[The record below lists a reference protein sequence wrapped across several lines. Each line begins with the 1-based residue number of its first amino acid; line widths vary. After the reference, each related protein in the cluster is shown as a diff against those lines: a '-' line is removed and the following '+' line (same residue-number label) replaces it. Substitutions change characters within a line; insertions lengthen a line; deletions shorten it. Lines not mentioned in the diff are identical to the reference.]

1 MCTQI
6 WWSSCKKLICIIFY
20 RNYFANTFLIFCWI
34 LSHGWV
40 MLFDVKLIYLT
51 SNIIS
56 SITHLVTQK
65 NWCPKKAVAETSQ
78 TSYSL
83 FNICIYIFIYIY
95 IYICVCVYIYF
106 YIYHIYNIYL
116 WYYDIYIYDM
126 YNIYTFYIYTY
137 INIDR

>member
-1 MCTQI
+1 
-6 WWSSCKKLICIIFY
+6 
-20 RNYFANTFLIFCWI
+20 
-34 LSHGWV
+34 

-83 FNICIYIFIYIY
+83 FNIYIYIYIY

-116 WYYDIYIYDM
+116 
-126 YNIYTFYIYTY
+126 
-137 INIDR
+137 